1 VTEYELRVT
10 QELNSVSRAAWAIAW
25 LIALG
30 LILSSWVSVSSSE
43 TYEGEELDTQYAQE
57 KAA

>member
-1 VTEYELRVT
+1 MTEYELRVT

-30 LILSSWVSVSSSE
+30 LILSSLVRVSSGE
-43 TYEGEELDTQYAQE
+43 TYDDELDTHYAQE